1 MKKSDL
7 KDIVRIYD
15 DSPQENEK
23 KLKAEEETRKRME
36 ALKPTKENPF
46 CINMK
51 GQE

>member
-23 KLKAEEETRKRME
+23 KLKAEEEKS
-36 ALKPTKENPF
+36 AKLKDWILE
-46 CINMK
+46 
-51 GQE
+51 